1 MNTLNKTK
9 SILKKFN
16 IKANK
21 RFGQNFLV
29 DDNILDNIT
38 NVSNITKNDFVIEIG
53 PGLGNLTNYILENA
67 GYVVAKTGEATDTE
81 NTIII
86 DRKNTEHE
94 NIKEELKI
102 LADTTYVY
110 SGEETDVDFT
120 IVLGMA

>member
-1 MNTLNKTK
+1 M
-9 SILKKFN
+9 
-16 IKANK
+16 IK
-21 RFGQNFLV
+21 RR
-29 DDNILDNIT
+29 
-38 NVSNITKNDFVIEIG
+38 
-53 PGLGNLTNYILENA
+53 LENA

-86 DRKNTEHE
+86 DRKSTEHE

-102 LADTTYVY
+102 LTDTTYVY

>member
-1 MNTLNKTK
+1 M
-9 SILKKFN
+9 
-16 IKANK
+16 
-21 RFGQNFLV
+21 
-29 DDNILDNIT
+29 
-38 NVSNITKNDFVIEIG
+38 
-53 PGLGNLTNYILENA
+53 
-67 GYVVAKTGEATDTE
+67 AKTGEATDTE

>member
-21 RFGQNFLV
+21 KFGQNFLV

-67 GYVVAKTGEATDTE
+67 GYVLLIEIDENYNELGYATDV
-81 NTIII
+81 
-86 DRKNTEHE
+86 K
-94 NIKEELKI
+94 
-102 LADTTYVY
+102 
-110 SGEETDVDFT
+110 FT
-120 IVLGMA
+120 ILYYYSNYF